1 MGGEPTSSP
10 GLNGAEQGSTENAV
24 TADQGRQAP
33 EGADPLFPN
42 DPAHTS
48 ESPPSRTATVVAL
61 SEPEPLAGEEASAE
75 HGSPEDP
82 TVDPAAPSESVTTED
97 RGGNEQLVPAP
108 TAETAPAIAEPS
120 ADDATQT
127 HHSETTLTAATEGHQ
142 QGIEDVPQAEDT
154 EAPGADGLWM
164 AISATVTG
172 AAHRRAGIGS
182 QDAIQ
187 WEPHDHC
194 QGQWLAM
201 AVADGHGSSRYF
213 RSDVGAACAVTTACT
228 LLLDTAATAIQA
240 AQAEDETLREVARQ
254 LEATLPAQL
263 IEHWRGKVGV
273 DWRAV
278 LGQSPT
284 EDNSATAAR
293 CGQDLSAMVTNTI
306 ALKGEHRDGSER
318 TISPSFWD
326 SLLSQTSL
334 RTVESAVHERTYH
347 TAYGTTLMAVLIT
360 RQYLLCLHIGDG
372 DIVILTE
379 EGEPIDLPTRPE
391 PPFLGVETTSL
402 AGSNPA
408 REFRVHFRK
417 FDGHPPALVLLST
430 DGLAN
435 SFVEEEGF
443 LQVGRDLLRVARGEG
458 MEALAIKAQDLVQR
472 ATDEGCGDDVTLGIL
487 CHLPTVKPARDGK
500 AHSTHGGKGGRGVDS
515 LLQTGETVQ
524 IVGSRKNCTVR
535 QLLGAGG
542 QGEVYRAE
550 CDGKDYALKWYFP
563 RTATVE
569 QRATLETLV
578 DKGAP
583 TQRFLWPE
591 ALMTKPGEHGFG
603 YLMGLRP
610 IAFKGLVDLVTR
622 RVEPSFRAKATMGYE
637 LADSFCQLHSR
648 GLCYRDISF
657 GNVFFDPTTG
667 AILVCDNDNVAV
679 DDGAMRGV
687 AGTAKFMAPEVVRGD
702 TAPSTQTDQFSLA
715 VLLFYI
721 FMISHP
727 LEGEREAAIR
737 CLDIPAMKDLYGD
750 RPVFIFDPKD
760 GSNHPVTGI
769 HDNANDF
776 WPLYPT
782 FLKDKFTQSFTKGM
796 REPHERVRDS
806 EWRGIMIRLRDSIF
820 PCRHCGREN
829 FYHEDRP
836 SGLCLWPSCGKP
848 LQKPML
854 LRIERTTS
862 GATIPLVLGS
872 ETLLFPHHLS
882 GKDYDFSVPLATVAQ
897 HPQRPEIWGLRNL
910 GQAAWTVAADGETKQ
925 VEPGKSLTLRAGARI
940 NFGQRTGVVE

>member
-1 MGGEPTSSP
+1 MSSERTP
-10 GLNGAEQGSTENAV
+10 PPDLDRVEQGSTGDAIV
-24 TADQGRQAP
+24 ADEGRQAP
-33 EGADPLFPN
+33 DDADRQPPNEAADASEDRPL
-42 DPAHTS
+42 PAA
-48 ESPPSRTATVVAL
+48 TAVAL
-61 SEPEPLAGEEASAE
+61 SKPAPITTGRASAE
-75 HGSPEDP
+75 QGSPEDP
-82 TVDPAAPSESVTTED
+82 LVHPASPSESVTSED
-97 RGGNEQLVPAP
+97 GSGNEQLVPNP
-108 TAETAPAIAEPS
+108 IAETIPAIADLS
-120 ADDATQT
+120 ANDATQT
-127 HHSETTLTAATEGHQ
+127 HRSETTPVAATGGHQ
-142 QGIEDVPQAEDT
+142 ISVDVVLQADDIN
-154 EAPGADGLWM
+154 ASGADGPWM

-187 WEPHDHC
+187 WEPHDQR
-194 QGQWLAM
+194 QGRWLAM

-213 RSDVGAACAVTTACT
+213 RSDVGAKFAVTAACT
-228 LLLDTAATAIQA
+228 LLLNTAATTLQA
-240 AQAEDETLREVARQ
+240 AQAEEKTVSEVARQ

-263 IEHWRGKVGV
+263 LEHWCGKVGV
-273 DWRAV
+273 DWQAV
-278 LGQSPT
+278 LGQSPA
-284 EDNSATAAR
+284 EDNSATTA
-293 CGQDLSAMVTNTI
+293 GSTQDPSAVVTNSSAPI
-306 ALKGEHRDGSER
+306 GEHPDGSGR
-318 TISPSFWD
+318 TVSPSFWD
-326 SLLSQTSL
+326 SLLFQTDL
-334 RTVESAVHERTYH
+334 RTVESAVRERTYH

-408 REFRVHFRK
+408 REFRVHFRR

-443 LQVGRDLLRVARGEG
+443 IQVGRDLLRVARSEG
-458 MEALAIKAQDLVQR
+458 MGALAAKAQDLVQR
-472 ATDEGCGDDVTLGIL
+472 ATDEGCGDDVTLGIV
-487 CHLPTVKPARDGK
+487 CHLPTVQPALNEK
-500 AHSTHGGKGGRGVDS
+500 AHSTGGEKGVQKVNS

-524 IVGSRKNCTVR
+524 IVGSRKSCTVR

-542 QGEVYRAE
+542 QGEVYRAD
-550 CDGKDYALKWYFP
+550 CDGKDYALKWYFH
-563 RTATVE
+563 RTATAE
-569 QRATLETLV
+569 QRATIETLV
-578 DKGAP
+578 GKGTP

-591 ALMTKPGEHGFG
+591 VLVTKPGEPGFG

-610 IAFKGLVDLVTR
+610 AAFKGLVDLVTR
-622 RVEPSFRAKATMGYE
+622 RVEPSFRAKATLGYE
-637 LADSFCQLHSR
+637 LSDSFCQLHSR

-657 GNVFFDPTTG
+657 GNVFFDPATG

-679 DDGAMRGV
+679 DDGAMHGV

-702 TAPSTQTDQFSLA
+702 NAPSTQTDQFSLA

-721 FMISHP
+721 FIINHP
-727 LEGEREAAIR
+727 LEGGREAAIR

-750 RPVFIFDPKD
+750 HPVFIFDPKD
-760 GSNHPVTGI
+760 ESNHPVTGI

-836 SGLCLWPSCGKP
+836 SGLCLWRSCGKP

-854 LRIERTTS
+854 LRVERTT
-862 GATIPLVLGS
+862 PVVLGS
-872 ETLLFPHHLS
+872 ETMLFPHHLG
-882 GKDYDFSVPLATVAQ
+882 GKDYDFSAPRATVAQ

-910 GQAAWTVAADGETKQ
+910 GQNAWTVTADGETKQ
-925 VEPGKSLTLRAGARI
+925 VDPGKSLTLRAGARI